1 MNPKIAKLREEHEKN
16 RAKIAELQARDREL
30 MRQLRELEN
39 TEIIGL
45 VRSQGLKLEEF
56 AAMMQGRDPASIINQ
71 CVDKEDIPNADEE

>member
-16 RAKIAELQARDREL
+16 RAKIAELQVRDREL

-45 VRSQGLKLEEF
+45 VRSQGLRLEDF
-56 AAMMQGRDPASIINQ
+56 AAMMHGIDPTGAKNQ
-71 CVDKEDIPNADEE
+71 CVKEEDIPNADKN

>member
-45 VRSQGLKLEEF
+45 VRSQGLQLEDF
-56 AAMMQGRDPASIINQ
+56 AALMHGMQKPMMPIIQEQTEENTDDAS
-71 CVDKEDIPNADEE
+71 